1 MKKAV
6 EINFGS
12 DKPVNMMEMVMS
24 IKRTRE
30 IITGMPT
37 SYLIIHPNDYEKLKE
52 YMTASHEETMKVHM
66 NYVLDLLVFK
76 SEDVPEGNP
85 IVAT

>member
-1 MKKAV
+1 MKKAFEV
-6 EINFGS
+6 NFGNE
-12 DKPVNMMEMVMS
+12 KPVNMMNMVMS
-24 IKRTRE
+24 IKHTRE

-52 YMTASHEETMKVHM
+52 HMMAKHTEAMKIQM